1 MKKKYLEYDYEGM
14 FSNSTSML
22 DEWMVEQIL
31 KQPHKCV
38 YATKEHKLIDQLEIE
53 IYPEFSNKKDIVE
66 HSVRKNKKAQK
77 NLNDKN
83 SRKQLRRLI
92 EKNFTSGDIWQTLT
106 YDNKNLPKD
115 IDEAQIDIQNYIRRV
130 NYRLKKKGLPNAKYV
145 YITEYEHS
153 ETSKIRYHHHVIIKC
168 ELTMDELERT
178 WKKGRRNHTRRIER
192 DEDGIIGLSNYV
204 SMKKSKGKHEKRWS
218 ASTNLEK
225 VTFKK
230 NHYKFKKKKVD
241 EMIKDNDCIQ
251 TYMEQTYPQYIFT
264 SANCYFNDFNAKWY
278 IQARMRK
285 RVRC

>member
-38 YATKEHKLIDQLEIE
+38 YATKEYKLKDQLEIE
-53 IYPEFSNKKDIVE
+53 IYPEFSNKKDVIE

-83 SRKQLRRLI
+83 SRKYLRRLV
-92 EKNFTSGDIWQTLT
+92 EKNFDTGDIWATLT
-106 YDNKNLPKD
+106 YDDEHLPKNME
-115 IDEAQIDIQNYIRRV
+115 EAKKNIANYIKSI
-130 NYRLKKKGLPNAKYV
+130 NYRLKKMGCPNAKYV
-145 YITEYEHS
+145 YITEYS
-153 ETSKIRYHHHVIIKC
+153 ETSKIRYHHHLIIKC
-168 ELTMDELERT
+168 ELTMDELEKK
-178 WKKGRRNHTRRIER
+178 WKHGRRNETRRVDR
-192 DEDGIIGLSNYV
+192 DENGIIGLSKYI
-204 SMKKSKGKHEKRWS
+204 SKTREKGKHEKRWS
-218 ASTNLEK
+218 SSINLEK
-225 VTFKK
+225 VSPRK

-251 TYMEQTYPQYIFT
+251 THMEQTYPDYIFT
-264 SANCYFNDFNAKWY
+264 NANCYYNDFNAKWY